1 MSIVSRM
8 LELFAWGAVTVGAA
22 APTVAGTPPGEVES
36 KSVVFAD
43 SHTDPYDRAN
53 LYGLSHAASVTSL
66 GGDRVMAVWFA
77 GPFEGSV
84 HQVLLGAI
92 SEDGGKTWGDATVVN
107 DAPRTSDF
115 DPGFVNAANRLL
127 LFFST
132 GRWETNP
139 PQGPGMKTGVDS
151 FQMFVKESRDGG
163 RTWSE
168 MRDIH
173 TTPGWNS
180 RSNGIRL
187 QDGTLLVPTHHL
199 QYPHKSSV
207 LLSND
212 DGETWTRGAAITA
225 PDEVGAAEPSV
236 TQLPDGS
243 LLMVLRTTDGHLWL
257 VRSTDGGKNWSQPE
271 RQEMTAA
278 TSSANLW
285 TTAKG
290 QVVLTHN
297 PTKPPERTELTMRV
311 LDEDGKSWSDPLTL
325 EKVEPTK
332 KGDPLWNRQIS
343 YPSVCELPDGT
354 LVVVWAFIEQGRET
368 QRGEIHSAR
377 VRLN

>member
-1 MSIVSRM
+1 MRLASCM
-8 LELFAWGAVTVGAA
+8 LRLFAWGAATVGAA
-22 APTVAGTPPGEVES
+22 APTVAGTPPGAVES
-36 KSVVFAD
+36 KAVVFAD
-43 SHTDPYDRAN
+43 SHTDPYDREN
-53 LYGLSHAASVTSL
+53 RYGLSHAASVTSL

-92 SEDGGKTWGDATVVN
+92 SEDGGKTWGDAKVVN
-107 DAPRTSDF
+107 DTPRTSDF
-115 DPGFVNAANRLL
+115 DPGFVNAADRLL
-127 LFFST
+127 LFFSN
-132 GRWETNP
+132 GRWESNP
-139 PQGPGMKTGVDS
+139 PQGPGKKVGVDS

-163 RTWSE
+163 KTWSE
-168 MRDIH
+168 MRDMH
-173 TTPGWNS
+173 TSPGWNS

-187 QDGTLLVPTHHL
+187 QDGTLLIPTHHL
-199 QYPHKSSV
+199 EYPHKSSV
-207 LLSND
+207 LLSSD
-212 DGETWTRGAAITA
+212 DGETWTRGADISA

-236 TQLPDGS
+236 AQVPDGS
-243 LLMVLRTTDGHLWL
+243 LLMVLRTTDGNLWL
-257 VRSTDGGKNWSQPE
+257 VRSTDGGKNWSPPE
-271 RQEMTAA
+271 RQDLTAA

-297 PTKPPERTELTMRV
+297 PTRPPQRTELTMRV
-311 LDEDGKSWSDPLTL
+311 LSDDGKSWSDPLTL
-325 EKVEPTK
+325 DKVEPTK
-332 KGDPLWNRQIS
+332 TGEALWNRQIS

-354 LVVVWAFIEQGRET
+354 LVVVWAFIEQGVNT